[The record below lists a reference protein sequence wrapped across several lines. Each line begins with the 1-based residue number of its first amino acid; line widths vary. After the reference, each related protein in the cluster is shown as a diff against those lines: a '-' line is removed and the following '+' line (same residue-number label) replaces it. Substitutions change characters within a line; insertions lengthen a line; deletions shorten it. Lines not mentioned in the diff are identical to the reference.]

1 MDDSSILAINVVQ
14 EDQLDVAKD
23 FTIRSTRNICDIT
36 DDIFTTNQLKDH
48 IKKAIMDQIE
58 ILVQSLYSYA
68 KPYKQR
74 IGMLRMSLSY
84 QPLKFQQLDSKKNPR
99 QHVAHF
105 METCNNTRTDGNL
118 MVKQFVHFLKMKC
131 LTSTLTW
138 SLS

>member
-1 MDDSSILAINVVQ
+1 LDDSSILAINVVQ

-84 QPLKFQQLDSKKNPR
+84 QPLKF
-99 QHVAHF
+99 
-105 METCNNTRTDGNL
+105 
-118 MVKQFVHFLKMKC
+118 
-131 LTSTLTW
+131 
-138 SLS
+138 